1 MWQVFRV
8 MRGQGDQYDSRA
20 RARGVTA
27 SFSLNGIGLVPEEPP
42 DLYQENEE
50 LKVRHTN
57 APFPFLHSDTFPKY
71 FGGQKGKIPCAA
83 ALMWGCIPR
92 LESSVMCARQTQL
105 KQTGIPRIRG
115 IPIKLFCRP
124 F

>member
-1 MWQVFRV
+1 
-8 MRGQGDQYDSRA
+8 
-20 RARGVTA
+20 VTA

-57 APFPFLHSDTFPKY
+57 NAPFPF
-71 FGGQKGKIPCAA
+71 
-83 ALMWGCIPR
+83 CIPILYPNISAGKKENSVCGR
-92 LESSVMCARQTQL
+92 INVGLRPSAFESSVMCARQTQL